1 MIKKSAIKKIVI
13 TTLAFALV
21 SILYLFPN
29 SYKENQIE
37 ENVTF
42 TNANKTTIYI
52 PNKDNYV
59 SRVSIISKADK
70 IEDQIREIINY
81 LTIGSDN
88 TIYLPNAFYPVI
100 PKDTK
105 LLSFDLKNKLLKLNF
120 SKEFLNINR
129 GSERLLI
136 ESIVYSLT
144 EFKEIDTIMIFI
156 EDKLLTKLPNSN
168 ESLSTTLKRNI
179 GINNKYYIDDIKN
192 TSKVTIYYI
201 AKDDNLIYY
210 IPITTVG
217 NFNNEKVE
225 VIINKLKSSPI
236 YETNLYSYLQANTEL
251 LNYEVLQNKISL
263 SFNNY
268 IFDDFNNKSI
278 LEEVKYSIGLS
289 IKDTYNIDTILFNV
303 NNHLIEEFKTI

>member
-42 TNANKTTIYI
+42 NNANKTTIYI

-144 EFKEIDTIMIFI
+144 EFNEIDKIMIFI

-168 ESLSTTLKRNI
+168 ESLPTTLKRNI